1 MQKQTLDTVQNAVE
15 TAYNTTK
22 QVVDINATAWENL
35 IEKQL
40 EVMNQMVDFGTKQF
54 KLLGE
59 AKDVKTTLAAQ
70 TGLVEN
76 AAEQAMA
83 NVRDVVKIANEAR
96 TAYDKLVNK
105 GVQDAVAAV
114 KPKVTKKAA

>member
-1 MQKQTLDTVQNAVE
+1 MQNAVE
-15 TAYNTTK
+15 TAYETTK
-22 QVVDINATAWENL
+22 KAVDINAAAWESL

-40 EVMNQMVDFGTKQF
+40 EVMNQVVDFGVKQV

-59 AKDVKTTLAAQ
+59 VKDVNAALSAQ
-70 TGLVEN
+70 TGLVQT

-114 KPKVTKKAA
+114 KPKATRKAA

>member
-1 MQKQTLDTVQNAVE
+1 MQKQTLNTVQNAVE
-15 TAYNTTK
+15 TAYETTK
-22 QVVDINATAWENL
+22 QAVDINAVAWENL
-35 IEKQL
+35 IAKQL
-40 EVMNQMVDFGTKQF
+40 EVMHQVVDFGVKQV

-96 TAYDKLVNK
+96 TAYDKLVKK
-105 GVQDAVAAV
+105 GVQDAVATA

>member
-1 MQKQTLDTVQNAVE
+1 MQKQALDTVQNAVE
-15 TAYNTTK
+15 TAYETTK
-22 QVVDINATAWENL
+22 QVADINAAAWESL

-40 EVMNQMVDFGTKQF
+40 EVMNQVVDFGVKQY

-59 AKDVKTTLAAQ
+59 VKDVKTTLAAQ
-70 TGLVEN
+70 TGLVET
-76 AAEQAMA
+76 AAEQAMT
-83 NVRDVVKIANEAR
+83 NVRDVVRIANDAR

>member
-1 MQKQTLDTVQNAVE
+1 MQNQALNSVQNAVE
-15 TAYNTTK
+15 TAYQTTK
-22 QVVDINATAWENL
+22 QVVDINAAAWEGL

-40 EVMNQMVDFGTKQF
+40 EVMNQAVDFGVKQF

-70 TGLVEN
+70 TGLIET
-76 AAEQAMA
+76 AAEQAMT

-96 TAYDKLVNK
+96 TAYDKLVKK
-105 GVQDAVAAV
+105 GVQDTVAAV
-114 KPKVTKKAA
+114 KPKAAKKAA

>member
-15 TAYNTTK
+15 TAYKTTK

-59 AKDVKTTLAAQ
+59 VKDVKTTLAAQ

>member
-1 MQKQTLDTVQNAVE
+1 MQKQALDTVQNAVE
-15 TAYNTTK
+15 TAYETTK
-22 QVVDINATAWENL
+22 QVVDINAAAWEGL

-40 EVMNQMVDFGTKQF
+40 EVMNQVVDLGVKQF

-59 AKDVKTTLAAQ
+59 ARDVKTTLAAQ

-83 NVRDVVKIANEAR
+83 NVRDVVKIANETRA
-96 TAYDKLVNK
+96 AYDKLVNK
-105 GVQDAVAAV
+105 GVQEAVAAV
-114 KPKVTKKAA
+114 KPKVNKKAA

>member
-1 MQKQTLDTVQNAVE
+1 MQKQTLDAVQNAVE
-15 TAYNTTK
+15 TAYETTK
-22 QVVDINATAWENL
+22 QVVDINAAAWESL

-40 EVMNQMVDFGTKQF
+40 EVMNQVVDFGVKQY

-59 AKDVKTTLAAQ
+59 VKDVKTTLAAQ
-70 TGLVEN
+70 TGLVET
-76 AAEQAMA
+76 AAEQAMT
-83 NVRDVVKIANEAR
+83 NVRDVVRIANDAR

-105 GVQDAVAAV
+105 GVQVAVAAV